1 MQQLIPTVSR
11 AVRRFSTVAALGCL
25 PVSGLAEAPA
35 DPSQEAADSVQGTAV
50 DTVHDSV
57 DNFVQDTVRAID
69 GFFVNSEYSTF
80 NDKKTRVRIRLNSD
94 YIQKHGWEF
103 SPKLKLHLVLP
114 GLGDRLR
121 LVVNDDQ
128 GADVDQASP
137 NADEENDIALRW
149 IGRQNK
155 RRGYSFDLGLRTKSG
170 NLDPFARINAGFEYD
185 LIGKWVGQ
193 STNRLYY
200 YVETGLRNDFR
211 QYFNRTLSEKFL
223 LRSRTRLQYFEE
235 NVSNPFIEQ
244 KFSLYHSVRPE
255 RKFAYEVLYRKQ
267 SKEDS
272 PFDPDEIIGGER
284 NNYQHFIAQIRFRQ
298 QFFRPW
304 FYAEFWPIVAW
315 PEERDYETVLGARI
329 RLEVNLGGSGD
340 QRLDE

>member
-1 MQQLIPTVSR
+1 VPG
-11 AVRRFSTVAALGCL
+11 RRKFLRKFAILAAICCL
-25 PVSGLAEAPA
+25 PLSSLAEEST
-35 DPSQEAADSVQGTAV
+35 DPSQETTGETYDTPV

-57 DNFVQDTVRAID
+57 DNFVQDTVRVID

-80 NDKKTRVRIRLNSD
+80 SDKKTRIRLRLNSD

-103 SPKLKLHLVLP
+103 SPKVKLHLVLP
-114 GLGDRLR
+114 GLNNRLR

-155 RRGYSFDLGLRTKSG
+155 RRGYSFDLGFRIKSG
-170 NLDPFARINAGFEYD
+170 TPDPFGRVNAGFEYD

-200 YVETGLRNDFR
+200 YSKTGLRNDFR
-211 QYFNRTLSEKFL
+211 QYFNRALNDKFL
-223 LRSRTRLQYFEE
+223 FRSRTRLQYFEE

-255 RKFAYEVLYRKQ
+255 RKFAYEIMYRRQ
-267 SKEDS
+267 SQEDS
-272 PFDPDEIIGGER
+272 PFDPDEVIGGER
-284 NNYQHFIAQIRFRQ
+284 NDYQHFIAQIRFRQ

-315 PEERDYETVLGARI
+315 PEERDYNTVLGARF